1 MNMLTALKRDKL
13 VAIFRKVPNESAIE
27 TAEAVV
33 RGGIN
38 FIEITMDAPNANQ
51 QIKDVI
57 NHFQGQEV
65 FVGAGTVLNVEMAK
79 KAVAAGSQF
88 LVSPNLDEKVVNY
101 CKANNVPMFPGV
113 LTPTEAEQ
121 ANQLGCTFVKIFPAG
136 SMGAS
141 YIKNLKGPLS
151 HIDFMATGGVNLD
164 NIRSFIDNGAAAIGL
179 GSQLVN
185 LTKIS
190 EGDFDSIEAVAKRYA
205 DLVKGAYN
213 G

>member
-1 MNMLTALKRDKL
+1 MLAALKRDKL
-13 VAIFRKVPNESAIE
+13 VAIFRKVPNQSAVE

-33 RGGIN
+33 RGGIK
-38 FIEITMDAPNANQ
+38 FIEITMDAKDADE
-51 QIKDVI
+51 QIKTVI
-57 NHFQGQEV
+57 HHFNGEDV
-65 FVGAGTVLNVEMAK
+65 FVGAGTVLNEEMAQ
-79 KAVAAGSQF
+79 KAIDAGAQF
-88 LVSPNLDEKVVNY
+88 LVSPNLNEAVVTFSQA
-101 CKANNVPMFPGV
+101 KQVPIFPGL

-121 ANQLGCTFVKIFPAG
+121 ANQLGCSFVKIFPAG

-164 NIRSFIDNGAAAIGL
+164 NITSFLDNGASAIGL

-190 EGDFDSIEAVAKRYA
+190 EGDFAAIEAVAKEYVA
-205 DLVKGAYN
+205 LVEGAKN